1 MNAQKLLQLIQDP
14 ERAQTGDLRDLEQ
27 LVEDFPAFH
36 AARMVHLKVLQLTG
50 NYRQA
55 TYLPKAAAYLPD
67 RVVLKRWMEGEDA
80 QGQPTVPLQFLH
92 QSPVEVPD
100 EPVVREATPI
110 PDAPPLPV
118 VEAPIVE
125 LPQAIAVVV
134 PDVPS
139 APAAALPEPPQRDAD
154 WDTLDPVAKAKRIL
168 ERNRAMRAGLNQPI
182 TPPLAQPEPTVVE
195 APTPAVELEPEP
207 LTWPAEEV
215 FVESP
220 EVAIEVVQ
228 EVTPVVATAVPEPAV
243 VQVHADAKM
252 TFAEWLAKGARTSMA
267 AEPASAVQVEPV
279 VPQVAS
285 PATPPV
291 AEVTSRAL
299 IDRFLDQPPVLKPK
313 KDAAPAPVP
322 NPMPYAG
329 QALVTETL
337 AQLYFAQGHLA
348 LAEEAYEILKLKYP
362 EKSSFFAARIREI
375 KALRKT

>member
-80 QGQPTVPLQFLH
+80 EGLPAVPLQFLH
-92 QSPVEVPD
+92 QSPPEVAD
-100 EPVVREATPI
+100 EPVVRAATPI

-118 VEAPIVE
+118 EEAPIVE

-139 APAAALPEPPQRDAD
+139 SPAAALPEPPQRDAD
-154 WDTLDPVAKAKRIL
+154 WDSLDPVAKAKRIL
-168 ERNRAMRAGLNQPI
+168 ERNRAMRAGLDQPI
-182 TPPLAQPEPTVVE
+182 APPPVQPEPPVVQ
-195 APTPAVELEPEP
+195 APTPPVELEPEP
-207 LTWPAEEV
+207 FAWPAEEV
-215 FVESP
+215 VVKAP
-220 EVAIEVVQ
+220 EVVHEVN
-228 EVTPVVATAVPEPAV
+228 PVVALAATEPV
-243 VQVHADAKM
+243 VAQVNTDAKM
-252 TFAEWLAKGARTSMA
+252 TFAEWLAKGARTPLP
-267 AEPASAVQVEPV
+267 AEPAPAVQVERA
-279 VPQVAS
+279 VPQVER
-285 PATPPV
+285 PATPPA

-313 KDAAPAPVP
+313 KDASPAPVS